1 MTEFTTRVS
10 SGGIINIPQH
20 VEDMNEFEKDDL
32 LTLKVVKHKKQ
43 NGEVVTVDEEAD
55 HQVVEE

>member
-1 MTEFTTRVS
+1 MTTFTTRVS

-32 LTLKVVKHKKQ
+32 LELKVVKHKK
-43 NGEVVTVDEEAD
+43 NGEIVEAAEED
-55 HQVVEE
+55 QMVVEE